1 MEQFYAVLNQVL
13 IFLTIMAIGFVA
25 FKSKFLPESILPVI
39 SSLFSRLI
47 VPFIVF
53 ANTVNGAT
61 RADMR
66 EHAYLVGIY
75 ACIFAALIVIS
86 RILPKLL
93 RLKGNRASL
102 FSLASSF
109 GNVGYVGIPL
119 LLSIFGQRAM
129 MFVTMYAVVDQTL
142 FWTYGISLTYPADNK
157 PKFKLKTLVNMINPA
172 LIAILLSIV
181 LILLDVKLP
190 TVLDRAFITISNTG
204 MALPFIYIG
213 GVLSMMKLKDLLK
226 YFEISV
232 VILVKMLIVPMC
244 IFLILR
250 AAGVS
255 PEIVIVSALLFGL
268 PVIGM
273 SPMLASAN
281 GSDAQY
287 ATIMV
292 LVTTIASLLTYP
304 LITFVTALI

>member
-1 MEQFYAVLNQVL
+1 MEQFNAVLNQVL
-13 IFLTIMAIGFVA
+13 IFMIIMIIGFISY
-25 FKSKFLPESILPVI
+25 KSKFLPESTLPVI
-39 SSLFSRLI
+39 STIFSRLI

-53 ANTVNGAT
+53 ANTVSGAT
-61 RADMR
+61 RADMK

-75 ACIFAALIVIS
+75 ACVFASLIVIS

-93 RLKGNRASL
+93 RIKGDRASL

-142 FWTYGISLTYPADNK
+142 FWTYGITLTYPADNK
-157 PKFKLKTLVNMINPA
+157 PKFRVKTLVNMINPA
-172 LIAILLSIV
+172 LIAILLSIT
-181 LILLDVKLP
+181 LILLNVKLP
-190 TVLDRAFITISNTG
+190 MVLDRAFTTISNTG

-213 GVLSMMKLKDLLK
+213 GVLSMMKIKDLLK
-226 YFEISV
+226 YYEIGA
-232 VILVKMLIVPMC
+232 VILVKMLIIPMC

-250 AAGVS
+250 SAGIPS
-255 PEIVIVSALLFGL
+255 EIVIVSALLFGL

-281 GSDAQY
+281 GSDSQY
-287 ATIMV
+287 ATVMV
-292 LVTTIASLLTYP
+292 LVTTIASLITYP
-304 LITFVTALI
+304 LITYVTALI